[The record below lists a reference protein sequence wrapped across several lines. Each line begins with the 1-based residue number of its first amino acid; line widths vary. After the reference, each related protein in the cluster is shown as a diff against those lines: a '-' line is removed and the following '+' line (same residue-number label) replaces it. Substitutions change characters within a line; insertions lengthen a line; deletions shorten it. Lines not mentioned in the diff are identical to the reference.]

1 MLTLDPT
8 NRRIL
13 EELDRDC
20 RISYKKLA
28 GRIGLSTTAVIK
40 RVSSLV
46 EDGTIMKFM
55 VLPSQA
61 MIGSSGFAALVHTD
75 GTENKEGFV
84 NLIGTNRGVT
94 TVSELVTASGRSYF
108 ATGQYIGSERLQE
121 IGRFLRGLDSV
132 RAVELH
138 TTTRMLVPRGEH
150 IELTKH
156 QLLVLR
162 ALRRDAR
169 MQVKEIA
176 EDSGLSVKR
185 VRKVL
190 REIRESGAFRFTTRV
205 SHTWSRGLDSV
216 LRIQIDENAT
226 SNQDVWN
233 WLKEE
238 FPTKVYDVSQSATEP
253 VLFAWFEPDD
263 IREACSICERV
274 RQMSSIDSATPLVF
288 FSHKKFPWLGEILLD
303 EMIQE
308 IE

>member
-13 EELDRDC
+13 EELGRDC
-20 RISYKKLA
+20 RISYKNLA
-28 GRIGLSTTAVIK
+28 DRVGLSTTAVIK
-40 RVSSLV
+40 RVSSLI
-46 EDGTIMKFM
+46 EDGHIVKFV

-61 MIGSSGFAALVHTD
+61 MIGSSGFVALVHTD
-75 GTENKEGFV
+75 GTEDGKELV
-84 NLIGTNRGVT
+84 NLIGSNRGVIQ
-94 TVSELVTASGRSYF
+94 VSELVSASGRSYF

-121 IGRFLRGLDSV
+121 IGRFLRGLDSAK
-132 RAVELH
+132 AVELH
-138 TTTRMLVPRGEH
+138 TTTRMLVPRGEE

-162 ALRRDAR
+162 ALRKDAR
-169 MQVKEIA
+169 MQVKDIA
-176 EDSGLSVKR
+176 DDSGLSVKR

-190 REIRESGAFRFTTRV
+190 REIRDSGAFRFTVRG
-205 SHTWSRGLDSV
+205 SHTMSTGLDIV
-216 LRIQIDENAT
+216 LRIQVDENAT
-226 SNQDVWN
+226 SNQEVWN

-238 FPTKVYDVSQSATEP
+238 FPTKVFDIFQSATEP
-253 VLFAWFEPDD
+253 VLFTWFEPDD
-263 IREACSICERV
+263 LKEAYGICERV

-288 FSHKKFPWLGEILLD
+288 FSHKKFPWLGELLLD